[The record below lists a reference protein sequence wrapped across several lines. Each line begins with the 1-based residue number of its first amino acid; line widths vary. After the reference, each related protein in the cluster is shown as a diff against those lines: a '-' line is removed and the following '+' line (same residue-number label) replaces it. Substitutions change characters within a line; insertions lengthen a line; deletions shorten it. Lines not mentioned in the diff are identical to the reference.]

1 MQAELDAMGLPV
13 PVAIAGVNAAGHE
26 SGNDL
31 ATDGRSLPWL
41 QDDAASDVWGLWDVD
56 FRDVVVL
63 DPDNRVTAV
72 YNLTSNDLGNPANYE
87 ALKAR
92 IVEAAGGP

>member
-1 MQAELDAMGLPV
+1 MQAELDAMTLPV
-13 PVAIAGVNAAGHE
+13 DVEILGVNAAGHE

-31 ATDGRSLPWL
+31 ATAGRTIPWL
-41 QDDAASDVWGLWDVD
+41 QDDAATDAWGLWEVD

-63 DPDNRVTAV
+63 DAENRVTAV
-72 YNLTSNDLGNPANYE
+72 YNLTDNDLADPARYAE
-87 ALKAR
+87 LRAL